1 MKALLPVAIVSACLM
16 GGCLPSG
23 FMSPK
28 ELNRGLVIIL
38 PGIDGPGLNS
48 AGVTGGLR
56 KGGAKMAIMT
66 HAWGWPVP
74 GVGMVLNQIDSNGA
88 RAAGSRVAQM
98 IVDYRR
104 EHPGK
109 PVYVIGHSGGGAVAV
124 FTAEAMPAGQKIDG
138 IILIAASISAG
149 YNLSRASRGV
159 SSGIMNYYSYQ
170 DGILPNTA
178 TISVTVD
185 GVKGDSAGL
194 TGFRRPTGRVYQV
207 AWTGS
212 MQRYG
217 NYGGHMDGCNSS
229 FVAQYIAPWVLTR
242 SWPAR

>member
-1 MKALLPVAIVSACLM
+1 MKALLSAVLVSACLM
-16 GGCLPSG
+16 GGCLPTG

-28 ELNRGLVIIL
+28 ELEQGLVIIL

-48 AGVTGGLR
+48 AGVTDGLK
-56 KGGAKMAIMT
+56 KGGVKMAVMT
-66 HAWGWPVP
+66 HAWGWPIP
-74 GVGMVLNQIDSNGA
+74 GVGMVLNQIDSTGA
-88 RAAGSRVAQM
+88 RAAGSRIAQM

-104 EHPGK
+104 ERAGK

-124 FTAEAMPAGQKIDG
+124 FTAEAMPSGQKIDG
-138 IILIAASISAG
+138 VILLSASISAG
-149 YNLSRASRGV
+149 YDLSKAVRGV
-159 SSGIMNYYSYQ
+159 SGGIMNYYSYQ
-170 DGILPNTA
+170 DTILPATA
-178 TISVTVD
+178 GLSVTVD
-185 GVKGDSAGL
+185 GVHGDSAGL
-194 TGFRRPTGRVYQV
+194 TGFRRSTGRLYQT

-229 FVAQYIAPWVLTR
+229 FVAHYIAPWVLTR